1 MSFIIIIVGEMMKKI
16 LWDLFAKTGNVK
28 YFLLLRKIGNEGLE
42 NGNNQS
48 KGNRLN
54 RD

>member
-1 MSFIIIIVGEMMKKI
+1 MKKL
-16 LWDLFAKTGNVK
+16 LWNLFAKTGNIK
-28 YFLLLRKIGNEGLE
+28 YFLLLRKIVDEGLE

-54 RD
+54 GDKL